1 MRRLTITFDVAFGK
15 DDPEQADPDEVNAFG
30 GADTINERRASDEH
44 ATPQIGFNSGTPWED
59 Q

>member
-15 DDPEQADPDEVNAFG
+15 DEPETDGEEVNAFG
-30 GADTINERRASDEH
+30 GADTVIERRASDEH
-44 ATPQIGFNSGTPWED
+44 ATPQIGFGGRTPWED

>member
-15 DDPEQADPDEVNAFG
+15 DEPEPDTDEVNAFG
-30 GADTINERRASDEH
+30 AVDVVTERRASDEH

-59 Q
+59 A

>member
-15 DDPEQADPDEVNAFG
+15 DEPEPDPDEVNAI
-30 GADTINERRASDEH
+30 GAVDTVTERRASDEH
-44 ATPQIGFNSGTPWED
+44 ATPQVGFNSGTPWEE